1 MVTVMSVSFKKTKSM
16 DMVYKPSKTM
26 KSMKDITSM
35 AKYMEK
41 ESTLTVTE
49 EFTKVNGLIKNG
61 MVREL

>member
-16 DMVYKPSKTM
+16 DMVYKPSRTM

-35 AKYMEK
+35 VINMEK
-41 ESTLTVTE
+41 ESTLTVTG
-49 EFTKVNGLIKNG
+49 EFTKVNGPIKNG

>member
-1 MVTVMSVSFKKTKSM
+1 MSVGFKKTKSM

-26 KSMKDITSM
+26 KNMKDITLM

-49 EFTKVNGLIKNG
+49 EFTKVNGPIKNG
-61 MVREL
+61 MVKEL

>member
-49 EFTKVNGLIKNG
+49 EFTKVNGPIKNG